1 MRESEKGE
9 VTPMSTDQRRTRPY
23 NTAVDRL
30 FLDALA
36 PYFADGTSHAANGG
50 TTGFQSLPV
59 NVWETVEG
67 YEATFLAPGL
77 DQQSIN
83 VTVQDDTLAIEG
95 ELRFEVPEGAKVVWQ
110 EFGPA
115 TFRRSIRLGAG
126 IDSAKV
132 EALYQNGLLT
142 LRMPK
147 AEHAKPRH
155 IQLQVKQGEAVI
167 GQPAST

>member
-1 MRESEKGE
+1 MA
-9 VTPMSTDQRRTRPY
+9 TDQWRTRPQSA
-23 NTAVDRL
+23 AVDRL

-36 PYFADGTSHAANGG
+36 PYFANGTSTAASGG
-50 TTGFQSLPV
+50 TTGFESLPL

-77 DQQSIN
+77 DEQSIN
-83 VTVQDDTLAIEG
+83 VTVHNDTLAVEG
-95 ELRFEVPEGAKVVWQ
+95 ELRFGVPEGAKVVWQ

-115 TFRRSIRLGAG
+115 TFRRSIRLGTA

-155 IQLQVKQGEAVI
+155 IHLQVKPGEVASRVI
-167 GQPAST
+167 GVPASA

>member
-1 MRESEKGE
+1 
-9 VTPMSTDQRRTRPY
+9 MSTNQWRPRPHS
-23 NTAVDRL
+23 TAVDRL

-36 PYFADGTSHAANGG
+36 PYVASGTSTAASGG
-50 TTGFQSLPV
+50 TTGFESLPL

-77 DQQSIN
+77 DEQSIN
-83 VTVQDDTLAIEG
+83 VTVHDDTLAIEG
-95 ELRFEVPEGAKVVWQ
+95 ELRFEVPDGAKVVWQ

-115 TFRRSIRLGAG
+115 AFRRSIRLGTA

-155 IQLQVKQGEAVI
+155 IHLQVKPGQAAAGVI
-167 GQPAST
+167 GVPASA

>member
-1 MRESEKGE
+1 
-9 VTPMSTDQRRTRPY
+9 MSIDQSRTRPHS
-23 NTAVDRL
+23 TAVDRL
-30 FLDALA
+30 FLDALR
-36 PYFADGTSHAANGG
+36 PYVSNGTSTAASGG
-50 TTGFQSLPV
+50 TTGFQSLPL

-77 DQQSIN
+77 DEQSIN
-83 VTVQDDTLAIEG
+83 VTVHDDTLAIEG

-115 TFRRSIRLGAG
+115 TFRRSIRLGNA

-147 AEHAKPRH
+147 AEHARPRH
-155 IQLQVKQGEAVI
+155 IHLQVKPGAAASGVV
-167 GQPAST
+167 GVPAST